1 MTVTANHPEINSS
14 AMAQLKVVIVGAGI
28 GGLTAA
34 LVLRQQGH
42 QVTLLESSSFSNE
55 VGAAINIPPY
65 CDGVLKRLGIDLGK
79 DDRIGAIECTGCA
92 IWDGAVGQKIISL
105 DYHAESGRWQHLRRL
120 VHRAHLHTALWEKVV
135 STEGPGKPCILQLE
149 RKVASVDPDQSE
161 VVLANGERVSGD
173 LILGADGVHSQ
184 CRKALEGG
192 PGYVPFDS
200 GISAFRFL
208 IPTQILQDDPLTRS
222 MIKSDG
228 SLTVIMGT
236 GVRRLVCYPCAAQG
250 KGSEKQLMLLIASE
264 FALPVKAILE
274 KAPEDETRIWPL
286 LDLPELPT
294 WVNGKLALLGDAA
307 HPFLPHRGE
316 GAAQAIEDAVSLGVL
331 FPYGTTVDEVP
342 ERLALYQ
349 KCRKE
354 RATRIQVAS
363 RINSQ
368 PMEVQRKMGFSPHEF
383 DNYSFSHDEFH
394 HSSHALQKAKSFKK
408 ISHWRQPISFG
419 PSPTPYHSGNGSIT
433 GGLPGTQPQKIVRS
447 IRFATSKTYLE
458 GLLPTESFSFVL
470 PDTVVQ
476 ASFIHTSF
484 QNLFWLGGSGYDRV
498 GLYIHGTQYNS
509 PNGEVV
515 PGTFVPIL
523 FENLVDAI
531 VSRRDEFG
539 APVLGCDIET
549 VDDGSSNTVELR
561 WRGTA
566 FGRLCWAQ
574 LHRNE
579 ISDENGS
586 DALYREA
593 PAKHNP
599 DLGLL
604 TYRYVPAVGKPGMAD
619 AEYAV
624 LEPYDKSPLPE
635 GNEDHQAEDAS
646 NRVVQLLDD
655 PKKRHVLPGIV

>member
-1 MTVTANHPEINSS
+1 MNPNH
-14 AMAQLKVVIVGAGI
+14 
-28 GGLTAA
+28 
-34 LVLRQQGH
+34 
-42 QVTLLESSSFSNE
+42 
-55 VGAAINIPPY
+55 
-65 CDGVLKRLGIDLGK
+65 
-79 DDRIGAIECTGCA
+79 IE
-92 IWDGAVGQKIISL
+92 L
-105 DYHAESGRWQHLRRL
+105 
-120 VHRAHLHTALWEKVV
+120 
-135 STEGPGKPCILQLE
+135 P
-149 RKVASVDPDQSE
+149 
-161 VVLANGERVSGD
+161 
-173 LILGADGVHSQ
+173 
-184 CRKALEGG
+184 
-192 PGYVPFDS
+192 
-200 GISAFRFL
+200 
-208 IPTQILQDDPLTRS
+208 
-222 MIKSDG
+222 
-228 SLTVIMGT
+228 
-236 GVRRLVCYPCAAQG
+236 AQG

-419 PSPTPYHSGNGSIT
+419 PSPTPYHSDNGSIT

-523 FENLVDAI
+523 FENLADAI

-574 LHRNE
+574 LHRSE

-624 LEPYDKSPLPE
+624 LEPYNKSPLPE

-655 PKKRHVLPGIV
+655 PKKRHAYQGSFSFTPGDVQCLPTIHHIVKVLQDIPIYDVLEAKVETVPGGDDFSHACRID